1 MNAKKKLIIISIL
14 IGAFGALSYFAYSV
28 VSNRYFSEPPKIEE
42 ASHPITFYDINKVP
56 ENQEIPVDENPTVPG
71 EENSAPPKDGKKN
84 IQANITRQNCDEGCK
99 SFSEDQS
106 LRTYC
111 EKVCGLSPV
120 ENVSECDSKTG
131 LEKDYCQKDLAI
143 SKTDSALCES
153 IADDNIRKT
162 CKNRIA
168 EDLLEKVQAGND
180 EALK

>member
-1 MNAKKKLIIISIL
+1 MIIISIL
-14 IGAFGALSYFAYSV
+14 IGTLATLSYFVYST

-42 ASHPITFYDINKVP
+42 ASRPITFHDINKIP
-56 ENQEIPVDENPTVPG
+56 ANQETPVDENPTVPG

-84 IQANITRQNCDEGCK
+84 IQTNITRQNCDDGCGP
-99 SFSEDQS
+99 FSKDQA
-106 LRTYC
+106 LYAYC
-111 EKVCGLSPV
+111 KEVCGLSPI
-120 ENVSECDSKTG
+120 ENVSECDSKKD
-131 LEKDYCQKDLAI
+131 LEKDYCQKNLAI